1 MTKRIRFTLAAV
13 SAIIVLILLAVFL
26 EGQARG
32 IVLGLLF
39 IAVFVGIFGGIPLL
53 ITYLGE
59 RFFTRPRNPTHLC
72 LYCYSLYEDP
82 SDEYCP
88 YCESEFGLQK
98 PVSPLDE
105 FLNKNGQDAILR
117 QIYELNAKL
126 KQARGRNIL
135 YIEHDLKYLRRIL
148 KIKERQNAGTDQR
161 TAS

>member
-1 MTKRIRFTLAAV
+1 MTKRIRFTLAAA
-13 SAIIVLILLAVFL
+13 SIIVILILLAIFL

-39 IAVFVGIFGGIPLL
+39 IALFVAIFGGIPLL

-72 LYCYSLYEDP
+72 LYCYSLYENP
-82 SDEYCP
+82 EEEFCP
-88 YCESEFGLQK
+88 YCETEFGLQK
-98 PVSPLDE
+98 PVSS
-105 FLNKNGQDAILR
+105 LNAYLQANSQETILR

-148 KIKERQNAGTDQR
+148 KLKEKKDAG
-161 TAS
+161 APPVS